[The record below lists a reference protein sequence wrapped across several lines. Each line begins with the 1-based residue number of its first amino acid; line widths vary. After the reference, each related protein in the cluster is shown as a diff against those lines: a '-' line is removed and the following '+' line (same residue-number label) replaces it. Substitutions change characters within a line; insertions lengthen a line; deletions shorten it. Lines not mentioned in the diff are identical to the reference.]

1 MSLDVSIDGLDE
13 LREVF
18 SGVLLKD
25 LQKLNAQAVQGIA
38 QTIVKNARAAAPV
51 DTGKL
56 RKNIK
61 AVRRNA
67 RDKNNQ
73 SSSVY
78 VNQRAFYWRFIEHGT
93 AGSDTQKPQPERP
106 FFLPAI
112 NAVRADIKTIYREQV
127 YKQLTKK
134 LKAEMKK
141 RGA

>member
-1 MSLDVSIDGLDE
+1 MSVQISIDGLDE

-38 QTIVKNARAAAPV
+38 QTIVKNARAAAPA

-56 RKNIK
+56 RKSIK

-67 RDKNNQ
+67 RDKNKP
-73 SSSVY
+73 SSSVT
-78 VNQRAFYWRFIEHGT
+78 VKRSAFYWRFIEHGT
-93 AGSDTQKPQPERP
+93 AGSDTQKPQPPRP

-112 NAVRADIKTIYREQV
+112 NAARADIKTIYREQV